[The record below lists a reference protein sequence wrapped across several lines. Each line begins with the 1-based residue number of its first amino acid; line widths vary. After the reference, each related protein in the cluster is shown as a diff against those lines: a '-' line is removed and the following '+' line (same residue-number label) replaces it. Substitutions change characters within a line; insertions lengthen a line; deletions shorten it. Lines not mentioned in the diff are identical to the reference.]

1 MIGGEYILK
10 RLHFDTFEDFAYS
23 ISDKLDLLTDEFSTV
38 SVIAKYEEA
47 KEVIKELLRMSY
59 NMASIELH
67 DIMYEHYYDEYIIS
81 ISNTD
86 TVTNVWCEKLK
97 NENGYLYDESD
108 ITYIM
113 DNCSQ
118 KVIKYCNAAFV
129 YEVGVSESDCNDDDM
144 INNEEDI
151 HGFTLSNT
159 DDNGYQSF
167 SYYTT
172 NSLAEKDIQEM
183 IEKLGFS
190 FSK

>member
-1 MIGGEYILK
+1 MVT
-10 RLHFDTFEDFAYS
+10 LHFDTFEDFACN
-23 ISDKLDLLTDEFSTV
+23 ISDKLDSLTDEFGTI

-47 KEVIKELLRMSY
+47 KEIIKELLRMSY
-59 NMASIELH
+59 NIASIELH
-67 DIMYEHYYDEYIIS
+67 DSMYEHYYDEYIIS

-86 TVTNVWCEKLK
+86 AVANVWCEKLK
-97 NENGYLYDESD
+97 NENGYLYDESN

-118 KVIKYCNAAFV
+118 KVVKYCNATFV
-129 YEVGVSESDCNDDDM
+129 YEVGVGKEDYDDND
-144 INNEEDI
+144 IVNNEEDI

-159 DDNGYQSF
+159 DGNGYQSF

-172 NSLAEKDIQEM
+172 NQLSENDIQNM